1 MSAIIGFLI
10 FLFFCAFIVVGIIA
24 FNIYRSFRAVK
35 QKFADFKNGT
45 RRNGGYSNTTQS
57 ADDEVIIDRRS
68 PDEAKRKI
76 FSNNEGE
83 YVDFEEEK

>member
-24 FNIYRSFRAVK
+24 FNIYCSFRAVK

-45 RRNGGYSNTTQS
+45 QRNGGYSNTTQS

-76 FSNNEGE
+76 FSKNEGE

>member
-35 QKFADFKNGT
+35 QKFADFKTAHGAMADTVTQHNPPTT
-45 RRNGGYSNTTQS
+45 R
-57 ADDEVIIDRRS
+57 
-68 PDEAKRKI
+68 
-76 FSNNEGE
+76 
-83 YVDFEEEK
+83 

>member
-24 FNIYRSFRAVK
+24 FNIYRSFRVVK

-45 RRNGGYSNTTQS
+45 QRNGGYSNTTQS

-76 FSNNEGE
+76 FSKNEGE

>member
-35 QKFADFKNGT
+35 QKFADFKNGAMADTVTQHNPQTT
-45 RRNGGYSNTTQS
+45 R
-57 ADDEVIIDRRS
+57 
-68 PDEAKRKI
+68 
-76 FSNNEGE
+76 
-83 YVDFEEEK
+83 